1 VWAGRTV
8 ALLHCRTACT
18 AEPANVRTFP
28 SLSARSL
35 DMCAHFLPRHLA
47 KAGPFVRTF
56 GRVRKVRT
64 FFGCVRGDLQHP
76 AKCAHKSRDGRL
88 RGREMCAHSPW
99 FSGATVQ
106 QCDGATRKRP
116 WRTEQRSAGCEPLRA
131 SCNASAR
138 CAAKAAKGFHIRTRL
153 AIGLIHGGAELL
165 DDICRLPGLCSA
177 EPPRGPA

>member
-1 VWAGRTV
+1 MWAGRTV

-116 WRTEQRSAGCEPLRA
+116 WRTEQRSAGWGSVDRQTGLQVAASSRRIILLRIIP
-131 SCNASAR
+131 R
-138 CAAKAAKGFHIRTRL
+138 RL
-153 AIGLIHGGAELL
+153 
-165 DDICRLPGLCSA
+165 LPTKL
-177 EPPRGPA
+177 

>member
-1 VWAGRTV
+1 MWAGRTV

-116 WRTEQRSAGCEPLRA
+116 WRTEQRSAGWEAALSLMLSQRRGSCA
-131 SCNASAR
+131 SFYYCNNNNNNN
-138 CAAKAAKGFHIRTRL
+138 K
-153 AIGLIHGGAELL
+153 
-165 DDICRLPGLCSA
+165 
-177 EPPRGPA
+177 PPRSPVDRILGQPSRSSLLY

>member
-1 VWAGRTV
+1 MWAGRTV

-116 WRTEQRSAGCEPLRA
+116 WRTEQRSAGWAKRPREVWVLHHPVASKIRRLLRTAQYSPLL
-131 SCNASAR
+131 
-138 CAAKAAKGFHIRTRL
+138 G
-153 AIGLIHGGAELL
+153 
-165 DDICRLPGLCSA
+165 
-177 EPPRGPA
+177 

>member
-1 VWAGRTV
+1 MWAGRTV

-35 DMCAHFLPRHLA
+35 DMCAHLLPRHLA

-116 WRTEQRSAGCEPLRA
+116 WRTEQRSAGCPTGRERNGPKLTRGARA
-131 SCNASAR
+131 HRPATSQHRVGKRRRGSDEVA
-138 CAAKAAKGFHIRTRL
+138 L
-153 AIGLIHGGAELL
+153 A
-165 DDICRLPGLCSA
+165 
-177 EPPRGPA
+177 